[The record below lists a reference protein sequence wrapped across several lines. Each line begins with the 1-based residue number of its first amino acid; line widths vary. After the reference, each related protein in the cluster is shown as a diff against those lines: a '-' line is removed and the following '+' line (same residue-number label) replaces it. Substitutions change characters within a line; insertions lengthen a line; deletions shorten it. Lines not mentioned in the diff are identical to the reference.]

1 MRKNPSFK
9 IGDNVTILSLDKLKN
24 RADDNY
30 DDNYNDNELYI
41 DGIYFV
47 SNMISCCGKSFTIDQ
62 AFWHEGTDQYIYR
75 LMGKD
80 WSFNDRMFKESL
92 FQKNKDILKNINPIL
107 KFTKELL

>member
-1 MRKNPSFK
+1 MKKNPSFK
-9 IGDNVTILSLDKLKN
+9 IGDNVTILPLDKLKN
-24 RADDNY
+24 RADDK
-30 DDNYNDNELYI
+30 DNELYI

-47 SNMISCCGKSFTIDQ
+47 HDMISCCGKSFTIDQ
-62 AFWHEGTDQYIYR
+62 AFWHEETDQYIYR
-75 LMGKD
+75 LMGSS